1 MLVLPEM
8 LDVGVESAFAQA
20 QKSFNEG
27 GVPVG
32 SALIIDKAVISV
44 GHNQRFQKGSNI
56 LHGEM
61 DCIEKAGHHFDLSKA
76 TLFTTLS
83 PCLMCANTVLLF
95 KIPEVVVLDDVNTS
109 DFKTSIDRLKGEG
122 VNMIIHPHTPSIDL
136 NRKFQ
141 TDPATSGLWRGD
153 VAL

>member
-1 MLVLPEM
+1 MTTDPYFLVGCETAYM
-8 LDVGVESAFAQA
+8 QA
-20 QKSFNEG
+20 LKSFNEG

-32 SALIIDKAVISV
+32 SALMMGSAVIAV

-61 DCIEKAGHHFDLSKA
+61 DCIENAGHFFDLSKA

-83 PCLMCANTVLLF
+83 PCLMCSNTILLF
-95 KIPEVVVLDDVNTS
+95 RIPRLVILDSENTQ
-109 DFKTSIDRLKGEG
+109 DFTISEERLSAEG
-122 VNMIIHPHTPSIDL
+122 VEVIIHRHAPSIEL

-141 TDPATSGLWRGD
+141 TDPQTRGKWIGD
-153 VAL
+153 VGL